1 MLSSIRYYLTEL
13 YIECVRNGK
22 INTFTFYFSP
32 MHGTAFPPHLMM
44 HSKFPDCAM
53 RHTADQSGGVT
64 DFGITHASF
73 MLTSSNFS
81 CILKQVYW
89 LKSVHR
95 ICKSECAIYSRIL
108 EVFDGKSQKCY
119 KKKCRSIV

>member
-1 MLSSIRYYLTEL
+1 MSEMYVVIYSLLSNRIIYRV
-13 YIECVRNGK
+13 CQKWRNK
-22 INTFTFYFSP
+22 YFYFLL
-32 MHGTAFPPHLMM
+32 FPPHLMM

-73 MLTSSNFS
+73 MLTSSNFT
-81 CILKQVYW
+81 CTLKQVYW